1 MHGFR
6 TAQIRAYIQKYSIF
20 AENMIQ
26 PSMKRSFCLTSL
38 LLLFASAALSA
49 QEQLPNMSL
58 DQWEKKGKVWYATG
72 WDSGN
77 KGTSTLGKNVT
88 EPEEEFVAVK
98 GPGKKAARLRSEFV
112 GVLGIGKFASACLY
126 TGQFVKVIG
135 TSGSQLSF
143 GVPFKQRPASLHG
156 YYAYTPG
163 IIDYAGKNMKSMLG
177 QTDHGHIEIYVTVW
191 DKPFIIDNTK
201 DIALDPKS
209 PDVIGYGVLDFG
221 TATDGYVEFNI
232 PIVYTS
238 DATPTY
244 IGIMSASSRWGSYFT
259 GSTGSVLYLD
269 ELELR
274 Y

>member
-1 MHGFR
+1 MLLWVSGMLH
-6 TAQIRAYIQKYSIF
+6 AQQ
-20 AENMIQ
+20 
-26 PSMKRSFCLTSL
+26 
-38 LLLFASAALSA
+38 
-49 QEQLPNMSL
+49 QLPNMSF

-98 GPGKKAARLRSEFV
+98 GEGKKAARLKSQFV
-112 GVLGIGKFASACLY
+112 GVLGIGKFASACAY
-126 TGQFVKVIG
+126 TGSFIKVIG

-143 GVPFKQRPASLHG
+143 GVPFSQRPASLHG

-163 IIDYAGKNMKSMLG
+163 VIDYASKEMKSKMG
-177 QTDHGHIEIYVTVW
+177 QMDHGHIEIFLTVW
-191 DKPFIIDNTK
+191 DKPFVIDNTK
-201 DIALDPKS
+201 DIALDPKA

-221 TATDGYVEFNI
+221 AATDGYVEFNI

-244 IGIMSASSRWGSYFT
+244 IGIMSSSSRWGSTFT
-259 GSTGSVLYLD
+259 GSTQSVLYLD

>member
-1 MHGFR
+1 
-6 TAQIRAYIQKYSIF
+6 
-20 AENMIQ
+20 
-26 PSMKRSFCLTSL
+26 MKSL
-38 LLLFASAALSA
+38 LFLAGMLLFVSGTLHA
-49 QEQLPNMSL
+49 QQQLPNMSF
-58 DQWEKKGKVWYATG
+58 DTWEKKGKVWYATG

-98 GPGKKAARLRSEFV
+98 GEGKKAARLKSQFV
-112 GVLGIGKFASACLY
+112 GVLGIGKFASACAY
-126 TGQFVKVIG
+126 TGSFIKVIG

-143 GVPFKQRPASLHG
+143 GVPFSQRPASLHG

-163 IIDYAGKNMKSMLG
+163 VIDYASKELKSKMG
-177 QTDHGHIEIYVTVW
+177 QMDHGHIEIFLTVW
-191 DKPFIIDNTK
+191 DKPFVIDNTK
-201 DIALDPKS
+201 DIALDPKA

-221 TATDGYVEFNI
+221 AATDGYVEFNI

-244 IGIMSASSRWGSYFT
+244 IGIMSSSSRWGSYFT
-259 GSTGSVLYLD
+259 GSTQSVLYLD

>member
-1 MHGFR
+1 MHGFG
-6 TAQIRAYIQKYSIF
+6 TARIRAYIQKNPTF
-20 AENMIQ
+20 AENMVH
-26 PSMKRSFCLTSL
+26 PSMKRSICLTGL
-38 LLLFASAALSA
+38 LLLFASAAISA

-58 DQWEKKGKVWYATG
+58 DQWEKIGKVWYATG

-77 KGTSTLGKNVT
+77 KGTTTVGKNVT
-88 EPEEEFVAVK
+88 EAEEDFVAVK
-98 GPGKKAARLRSEFV
+98 GEGKKAARLKSQFV
-112 GVLGIGKFASACLY
+112 GILGIGKFASACLY
-126 TGQFVKVIG
+126 TGQFLKMVG

-143 GVPFKQRPASLHG
+143 GVPFTQRPKSLHG

-191 DKPFIIDNTK
+191 DKPFVIDNTK
-201 DIALDPKS
+201 AIALDPKS

-221 TATDGYVEFNI
+221 KATDGYVEFNI

-244 IGIMSASSRWGSYFT
+244 IGIMSSSSRLGSDYT